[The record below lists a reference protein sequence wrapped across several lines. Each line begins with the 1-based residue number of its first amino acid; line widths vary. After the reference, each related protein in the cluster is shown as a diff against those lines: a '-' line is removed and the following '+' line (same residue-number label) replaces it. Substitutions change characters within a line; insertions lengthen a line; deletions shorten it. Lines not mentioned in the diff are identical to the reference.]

1 MVLSTR
7 SGSDP
12 NVPRPWPPRK
22 ERRRAVAWT
31 SEETALLQRAMR
43 VKKPSLNWHQV
54 AEIVATRDSEACR
67 RQWTRVSRV
76 ALSGRSTKTR
86 RKRPEEDP
94 GPPRKAPRSMPN
106 DTFGQFP
113 VEDFDEF
120 APEWMAGPAASVV
133 EMTQMGVVQVDDLM
147 QPFSLDDIGA
157 VLEGEDPGSLL
168 SIETL
173 DPPTAAERPAPAFVV
188 TFRTVVGSAEKAAP
202 AQGPILKTAMRAN
215 LFDRQDWRPVSYSYA
230 DLWGGAPPRVR
241 SSSAPAPAPA
251 PAPALRT
258 SKITDFWRRRR
269 MCRSLP
275 RAPQLP
281 KGSDTRSTGS
291 ACSWETAVA
300 PPAWRPPALYSTTPT
315 TTSAATAPP

>member
-1 MVLSTR
+1 MGLSTR
-7 SGSDP
+7 SGADP

-43 VKKPSLNWHQV
+43 VRKPSLNWHQV

-76 ALSGRSTKTR
+76 AVSGRSTKTR
-86 RKRPEEDP
+86 RKRPEEDTS
-94 GPPRKAPRSMPN
+94 PPRKAPRTMPN
-106 DTFGQFP
+106 DTFGQFAI
-113 VEDFDEF
+113 EDFDEF

-133 EMTQMGVVQVDDLM
+133 EMTQMGAVQADDLM
-147 QPFSLDDIGA
+147 QPFSLDDIGS
-157 VLEGEDPGSLL
+157 VLEDEGSKSLL

-188 TFRTVVGSAEKAAP
+188 TFRTVVARAEKAAP
-202 AQGPILKTAMRAN
+202 GQGPILKTAMRAN

-230 DLWGGAPPRVR
+230 DLWGGAPPKVR
-241 SSSAPAPAPA
+241 SSAPA

-258 SKITDFWRRRR
+258 SKITDFWQRRR

-275 RAPQLP
+275 KAPEP
-281 KGSDTRSTGS
+281 TKGSGTRPTGS
-291 ACSWETAVA
+291 ERALETAVA
-300 PPAWRPPALYSTTPT
+300 PPAWRPPALYSTKPS